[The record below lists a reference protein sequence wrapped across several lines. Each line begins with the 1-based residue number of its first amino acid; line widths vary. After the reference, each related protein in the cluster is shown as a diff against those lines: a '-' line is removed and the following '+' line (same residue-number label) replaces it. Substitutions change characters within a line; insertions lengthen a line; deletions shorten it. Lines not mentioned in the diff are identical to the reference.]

1 MSENTQRGAL
11 AAIAVAATVAA
22 TVAGGIVLRVRLAAE
37 HVIYP
42 YDAYY
47 YLGGAKS
54 LATNLTYSFR
64 NLPQTR
70 YQPGFPIVAAPFTWV
85 METARAGTLVAI
97 LAWGGVGIVTY
108 LIGRRAGGR
117 ATGAVAAVLVTF
129 NPIATKWASVP
140 MAEPVFTLSLALAVL
155 ALITAVQ
162 DDKPWWLA
170 IAGLFAGYSMITRFE
185 GAVFFAL
192 LVVAGFWMLSDAK
205 WKRIRRVLTPA
216 AIALAISVV
225 PILLWYL
232 RNKGIETKELAY
244 SDELTNNF
252 DVNFQ
257 SAKNRLGYYLWS
269 GQKVQPVSLVAYAG
283 MVAALIR
290 MKREVALMALWFAG
304 MVAGHLLWYYTYE
317 RFLMGALPALAVA
330 AAWVVVTPLRRLG
343 RRPRLALSVIGCALV
358 IAVVV
363 ISVRVGANFTREHI
377 LGLNRDW
384 GGETFVVVAHRQRDL
399 PGKSVS
405 NRGAVF
411 AFIAEQDT
419 PYIFP
424 VVADRDEIPHADPV
438 ARARYL
444 KDRGVERVVLAT
456 RGRDPEVVLKEVR
469 LDGAGLVLES
479 TTTIDGPTEGTHQ
492 ITAVYRIPA

>member
-1 MSENTQRGAL
+1 M
-11 AAIAVAATVAA
+11 
-22 TVAGGIVLRVRLAAE
+22 LRARLAAE

-70 YQPGFPIVAAPFTWV
+70 YQPGFPILTAPFTWIL
-85 METARAGTLVAI
+85 ETARAGTLVAI
-97 LAWGGVGIVTY
+97 LAWGGVGVVTY
-108 LIGRRAGGR
+108 LIGRRTGGR
-117 ATGAVAAVLVTF
+117 AVGVVAAALVTF
-129 NPIATKWASVP
+129 NPISMKWASVP
-140 MAEPVFTLSLALAVL
+140 MAEPVFTLFLALEVLGLVL
-155 ALITAVQ
+155 ALQ
-162 DDKPWWLA
+162 EGKPWLIA
-170 IAGLFAGYSMITRFE
+170 IAGLLAGYAMITRFE
-185 GAVFFAL
+185 GAVFLLL
-192 LVVAGFWMLSDAK
+192 LVVAAFWMLSDAG
-205 WKRIRRVLTPA
+205 WKRTRQVLIPA
-216 AIALAISVV
+216 AAALVLFAL

-232 RNKGIETKELAY
+232 RNRGIETRELAY

-252 DVNFQ
+252 DVNFH
-257 SAKNRLGYYLWS
+257 SAGERLSYYLWS
-269 GQKVQPVSLVAYAG
+269 GQKMRPVSLVAYAG
-283 MVAALIR
+283 MLAGLVR
-290 MKREVALMALWFAG
+290 VKREVALMALWFGG

-330 AAWVVVTPLRRLG
+330 AAWISVAPIRRMSRTPRF
-343 RRPRLALSVIGCALV
+343 ALSIIGCGLLL
-358 IAVVV
+358 AVVV
-363 ISVRVGANFTREHI
+363 FSVRVGVNFTHEHI

-384 GGETFVVVAHRQRDL
+384 GGETLVVVARQQRDL

-411 AFIAEQDT
+411 AFVAEQDT

-424 VVADRDEIPHADPV
+424 VVADKDEIPHADPV

-444 KDRGVERVVLAT
+444 KDLGVERVVLAT

-479 TTTIDGPTEGTHQ
+479 TTTIDGPWEGTHQ

>member
-1 MSENTQRGAL
+1 M
-11 AAIAVAATVAA
+11 
-22 TVAGGIVLRVRLAAE
+22 LRARLAAE

-47 YLGGAKS
+47 YLGGARS
-54 LATNLTYSFR
+54 LAASLSYTFR
-64 NLPQTR
+64 GFPQTR

-85 METARAGTLVAI
+85 METASAGILVAI
-97 LAWGGVGIVTY
+97 LAWGGVGITTY

-117 ATGAVAAVLVTF
+117 ATGVVAAVLVTF
-129 NPIATKWASVP
+129 NPIAIKWASVP

-155 ALITAVQ
+155 ALIAAVQ
-162 DDKPWWLA
+162 DDKPWLIV

-185 GAVFFAL
+185 GVVFFPL

-205 WKRIRRVLTPA
+205 WKRLQRVLIPA
-216 AIALAISVV
+216 TVALSLSLI
-225 PILLWYL
+225 PILLWYV
-232 RNKGIETKELAY
+232 RNKGIETNELAY

-252 DVNFQ
+252 DVNFG
-257 SAKNRLGYYLWS
+257 SAKDRLAYYLWS
-269 GQKVQPVSLVAYAG
+269 GQKVRPVSLVAYAG
-283 MVAALIR
+283 MVAGLIR
-290 MKREVALMALWFAG
+290 MKREVALMVLWFVG

-317 RFLMGALPALAVA
+317 RFLMGALPALAVS
-330 AAWVVVTPLRRLG
+330 AAWILVAPVRRLS
-343 RRPRLALSVIGCALV
+343 RKPRLVFAAIGFALLIAAVIF
-358 IAVVV
+358 
-363 ISVRVGANFTREHI
+363 SVRVGVNFTREHMI
-377 LGLNRDW
+377 GLNRDW
-384 GGETFVVVAHRQRDL
+384 GGETFVVVARQQRDL

-424 VVADRDEIPHADPV
+424 VVADKDEIPHADPA

-444 KDRGVERVVLAT
+444 KDLGVERVVLAT

-479 TTTIDGPTEGTHQ
+479 TTTVDGPMEGTHQ